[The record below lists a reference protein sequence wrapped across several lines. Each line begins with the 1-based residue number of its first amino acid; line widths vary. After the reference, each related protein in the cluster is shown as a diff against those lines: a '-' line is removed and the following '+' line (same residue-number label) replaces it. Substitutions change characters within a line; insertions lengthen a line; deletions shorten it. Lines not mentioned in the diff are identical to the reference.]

1 MMMALLVVHVVIC
14 LALVGLV
21 LIQQGQGADA
31 GAAFGSG
38 SSQTVFGSRG
48 AGSFLTRLTGGL
60 ATALFLTSL
69 VLAYLG
75 AHASGPASVTDKL
88 APAPM
93 SQPAVPA
100 TPAPAGEGTVPAPVP
115 QAPAK

>member
-1 MMMALLVVHVVIC
+1 MMMVLLVVHVVIC

-38 SSQTVFGSRG
+38 ASQTVFGSRG

-75 AHASGPASVTDKL
+75 AHAGSPASVTDKL
-88 APAPM
+88 APAPV
-93 SQPAVPA
+93 SQPAAPVA
-100 TPAPAGEGTVPAPVP
+100 PAPASGSTAPAPA
-115 QAPAK
+115 APAK

>member
-1 MMMALLVVHVVIC
+1 MMMVLLVLHVLIC

-38 SSQTVFGSRG
+38 SSGTVFGARG
-48 AGSFLTRLTGGL
+48 AGSFLSRMTAGL

-69 VLAYLG
+69 VLAYMG
-75 AHASGPASVTDKL
+75 SHSSRPTSVTDKL
-88 APAPM
+88 PPPPATAPAPG
-93 SQPAVPA
+93 A
-100 TPAPAGEGTVPAPVP
+100 PAPASEAPAPQ
-115 QAPAK
+115 QAPGK

>member
-1 MMMALLVVHVVIC
+1 MMIFLLVLHVFIC

-21 LIQQGQGADA
+21 LIQQGQGAEA

-38 SSQTVFGSRG
+38 ASQTVFGSRG

-60 ATALFLTSL
+60 AAALFITSM

-75 AHASGPASVTDKL
+75 SHAGPPASVTDKL
-88 APAPM
+88 APASV
-93 SQPAVPA
+93 SQPVAPAAPVPA
-100 TPAPAGEGTVPAPVP
+100 TTGDAPAPVP
-115 QAPAK
+115 APPGK

>member
-1 MMMALLVVHVVIC
+1 MMMVLLVVHVAIC
-14 LALVGLV
+14 LVLVGLV
-21 LIQQGQGADA
+21 LIQQGQGAEA

-48 AGSFLTRLTGGL
+48 AGSFLTRLTAWL

-69 VLAYLG
+69 ALAYLG
-75 AHASGPASVTDKL
+75 ANTSEPASVTDKL
-88 APAPM
+88 APAPA

-100 TPAPAGEGTVPAPVP
+100 APVPADAAPAPAPAT
-115 QAPAK
+115 PAK

>member
-1 MMMALLVVHVVIC
+1 MMMVLLVVHVVIC

-38 SSQTVFGSRG
+38 SSGTVFGARG
-48 AGSFLTRLTGGL
+48 AASFLTRLTAGL

-75 AHASGPASVTDKL
+75 AHAGGPASITDKL
-88 APAPM
+88 PLAPASQPTPASEAPAPL
-93 SQPAVPA
+93 
-100 TPAPAGEGTVPAPVP
+100 
-115 QAPAK
+115 QAPRD

>member
-1 MMMALLVVHVVIC
+1 MMIVLLVVHVVIC

-75 AHASGPASVTDKL
+75 AHASGPVSVTDKL
-88 APAPM
+88 APAPV

-100 TPAPAGEGTVPAPVP
+100 TPAPASGGTAPA
-115 QAPAK
+115 QAPSTPAK

>member
-1 MMMALLVVHVVIC
+1 MMIVLLVVHVVIC

-75 AHASGPASVTDKL
+75 AHASGPVSVTDKL
-88 APAPM
+88 APAPV

-100 TPAPAGEGTVPAPVP
+100 APAPASGGTAPA
-115 QAPAK
+115 QAPSTPAK

>member
-100 TPAPAGEGTVPAPVP
+100 TPAPAGEGPVPAPVP

>member
-1 MMMALLVVHVVIC
+1 MMMLLLVVHVLIC

-38 SSQTVFGSRG
+38 SSSTVFGSRG

-75 AHASGPASVTDKL
+75 SHAGGPGSVTDKL
-88 APAPM
+88 APPPAT
-93 SQPAVPA
+93 QPAPLA
-100 TPAPAGEGTVPAPVP
+100 PAPTGEAPASP
-115 QAPAK
+115 QAPAGPDN

>member
-1 MMMALLVVHVVIC
+1 MIVVLLVVHLLIC

-38 SSQTVFGSRG
+38 ASATVFGSRG
-48 AGSFLTRLTGGL
+48 AGSFLTRLTSALG
-60 ATALFLTSL
+60 AALFLTSL

-75 AHASGPASVTDKL
+75 AHAGGPASVTDKMPPVEPAPV
-88 APAPM
+88 APAQP
-93 SQPAVPA
+93 SQPAAPSPPPA
-100 TPAPAGEGTVPAPVP
+100 APAE
-115 QAPAK
+115 

>member
-1 MMMALLVVHVVIC
+1 MMMVLLVIHVLIC

-38 SSQTVFGSRG
+38 SSGTVFGARG
-48 AGSFLTRLTGGL
+48 AGSFLTRTTAGL

-69 VLAYLG
+69 VLAYMG
-75 AHASGPASVTDKL
+75 SHSSGPTSVTDKMPP
-88 APAPM
+88 APA
-93 SQPAVPA
+93 A
-100 TPAPAGEGTVPAPVP
+100 TPAPAAPAPASE
-115 QAPAK
+115 APAPSQVPGK

>member
-1 MMMALLVVHVVIC
+1 MMMVLLVLHVLIC

-38 SSQTVFGSRG
+38 SSGTVFGARG
-48 AGSFLTRLTGGL
+48 AGSFLTRMTAGL

-88 APAPM
+88 PPPPAPASEAPAPA
-93 SQPAVPA
+93 SE
-100 TPAPAGEGTVPAPVP
+100 APASSQTPG
-115 QAPAK
+115 K

>member
-1 MMMALLVVHVVIC
+1 MMIVLLVVHVVIC

-75 AHASGPASVTDKL
+75 AHASGPVSVTDKL
-88 APAPM
+88 APAPV
-93 SQPAVPA
+93 SQPTMPA
-100 TPAPAGEGTVPAPVP
+100 APAPAGEGTVPAPA
-115 QAPAK
+115 APAE

>member
-1 MMMALLVVHVVIC
+1 MIVVLLVVHLLIC

-38 SSQTVFGSRG
+38 ASATVFGSRG
-48 AGSFLTRLTGGL
+48 AGSFLTRLTSALGV
-60 ATALFLTSL
+60 ALFLTSL

-75 AHASGPASVTDKL
+75 AHTNGAASVTDRMPPSQPAPV
-88 APAPM
+88 APAPP
-93 SQPAVPA
+93 S
-100 TPAPAGEGTVPAPVP
+100 
-115 QAPAK
+115 QAPGSSQAPQLPAK

>member
-1 MMMALLVVHVVIC
+1 MMVVLLVFHVLIC

-38 SSQTVFGSRG
+38 ASSTVFGSRG
-48 AGSFLTRLTGGL
+48 AGSFLSRLTGGL
-60 ATALFLTSL
+60 AAALFLTSL

-75 AHASGPASVTDKL
+75 SHSVGPASVTDKL
-88 APAPM
+88 APAPA
-93 SQPAVPA
+93 SQPAPVS
-100 TPAPAGEGTVPAPVP
+100 PAPMHDAPAQAPVP
-115 QAPAK
+115 AQPGK

>member
-1 MMMALLVVHVVIC
+1 MMMALLVVHVAIC
-14 LALVGLV
+14 LVLVGLV
-21 LIQQGQGADA
+21 LVQQGQGAEA

-48 AGSFLTRLTGGL
+48 AGSFLTRLTAWL

-75 AHASGPASVTDKL
+75 AHVSGPVSVTDKL
-88 APAPM
+88 APAPV

-100 TPAPAGEGTVPAPVP
+100 APAPADEGSDPA
-115 QAPAK
+115 QAPAAPAK

>member
-1 MMMALLVVHVVIC
+1 MMMVLLVVHVVIC

-48 AGSFLTRLTGGL
+48 AGSFLTRLTGWL

-88 APAPM
+88 APAPV

-100 TPAPAGEGTVPAPVP
+100 APAPAGEGTAPA
-115 QAPAK
+115 QAPATPAK

>member
-1 MMMALLVVHVVIC
+1 MMMVLLVVHVVIC

-38 SSQTVFGSRG
+38 SSGTVFGARG
-48 AGSFLTRLTGGL
+48 AASFLTRLTAGL

-75 AHASGPASVTDKL
+75 AHAGGPASITDKL
-88 APAPM
+88 PPAPASQPTTASEAPAPL
-93 SQPAVPA
+93 
-100 TPAPAGEGTVPAPVP
+100 
-115 QAPAK
+115 QAPRD